1 MKHAW
6 GELRVY
12 YFDAEK
18 RMHAIPRAWTSLDP
32 IDPWLQL
39 AAGRSLLRLVD
50 CLALVSWV
58 EYLTVREVHRSDEV

>member
-58 EYLTVREVHRSDEV
+58 EYLTVRKVHRSDEV